1 MLPSK
6 VRFMVALGAMPTY
19 AASKIFKPENVT
31 LWVPLSTEIIAA
43 WTVPVKVCPGQPPS
57 SAVNIF
63 LRV

>member
-1 MLPSK
+1 
-6 VRFMVALGAMPTY
+6 MVALGAMPTY